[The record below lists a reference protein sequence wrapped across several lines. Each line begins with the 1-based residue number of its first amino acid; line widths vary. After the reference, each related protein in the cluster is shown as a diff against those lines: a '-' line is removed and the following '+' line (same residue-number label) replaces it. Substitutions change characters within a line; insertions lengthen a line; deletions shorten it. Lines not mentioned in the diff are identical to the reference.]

1 MNTFDHFEY
10 RFHLLIYLFIFF
22 FFAFPCR
29 RLKIMETRHVCQT
42 HTCAAMI
49 CLRNERM
56 WPSCVCVY
64 KLTEPVIH
72 QRHVHRKGIP
82 TSMLSYVYTSQSLR
96 AIQFSL
102 EPIRAGVQ
110 NRHSGRWRTYE
121 RYARGP
127 CNRLRRCFQSCLLF
141 RLRNIVMLC

>member
-1 MNTFDHFEY
+1 MGHKIFYEHIWSLWISFSFTD
-10 RFHLLIYLFIFF
+10 LFIYYF

-127 CNRLRRCFQSCLLF
+127 CNRLVGCLIFEMQRC
-141 RLRNIVMLC
+141 